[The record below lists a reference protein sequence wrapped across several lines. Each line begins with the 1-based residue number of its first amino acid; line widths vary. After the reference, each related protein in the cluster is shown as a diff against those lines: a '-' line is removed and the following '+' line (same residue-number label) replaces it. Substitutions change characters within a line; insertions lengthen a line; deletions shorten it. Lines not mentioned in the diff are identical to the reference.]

1 MTALPV
7 QELCP
12 LCSTP
17 LREEQDWCLRCGAAA
32 RTRLAA
38 PAKWR
43 APVVIAGV
51 LIVLSLAVLGAAL
64 VKLSEKKTAEATRT
78 RSPASFTGPALPA
91 STAPPASATPL
102 PTQTTTTPTNTTTPL
117 TSSQPTTP
125 VVPPGSSSRTG
136 SSGAK
141 SAPGAPPSGIL
152 GRPNGALTAK
162 P

>member
-43 APVVIAGV
+43 APVLIAGV

-64 VKLSEKKTAEATRT
+64 VKLSEKKSAGATRT
-78 RSPASFTGPALPA
+78 RSPASFTN
-91 STAPPASATPL
+91 PASATPL

-117 TSSQPTTP
+117 PSSQSTTP
-125 VVPPGSSSRTG
+125 IVPPGSSSRTG
-136 SSGAK
+136 SGGAK
-141 SAPGAPPSGIL
+141 STPEAPSGGVL